1 MTQQLDRTA
10 VNLEAK
16 RNEKPNKAPSTILLT
31 SANTTAAAAAA
42 AHQNATFC
50 PHMIKNNNRCCA
62 LRRPLTSGRMFTA
75 IFPSTLNASNFFL
88 LFPTAVKDRKPVS
101 LGLLSLSLSLCVQS
115 VPPCPVLEWLLSR
128 LSQSLRS
135 FRRCCCCCR
144 CVRSLLRST
153 EPGPLFSA
161 GRAGGGEGWLT
172 DWLAAPGVKDRDE
185 EGRRGPLGGA
195 PTSDDANPP
204 PGCWGHRVE
213 LAITIVYGRSVG
225 LTN

>member
-1 MTQQLDRTA
+1 MDSHTHTLLTASAHKLIKFSYDAVIHKTTDVYVTQQLDRTA

-50 PHMIKNNNRCCA
+50 PHMIKNNNHCCA

-101 LGLLSLSLSLCVQS
+101 LGLLSLSLSLSLCVQS
-115 VPPCPVLEWLLSR
+115 VPPCPVLE
-128 LSQSLRS
+128 
-135 FRRCCCCCR
+135 
-144 CVRSLLRST
+144 
-153 EPGPLFSA
+153 
-161 GRAGGGEGWLT
+161 
-172 DWLAAPGVKDRDE
+172 
-185 EGRRGPLGGA
+185 
-195 PTSDDANPP
+195 
-204 PGCWGHRVE
+204 
-213 LAITIVYGRSVG
+213 
-225 LTN
+225 